1 MLLTRIIL
9 AHAANMEAVPHFRRK
24 QGKRRSELDV
34 TIPTASTTGI
44 SPTGSRST
52 RAGPHR
58 EGSLACSEDSSN
70 KPCSCRWVSPTGS
83 QTRGYKQKCAYIRVD
98 RVDHGHIVHMGA
110 RHHIVVIDNV
120 VVQKDHEVNGI
131 DVGEILWSQTQRIA
145 KREC

>member
-1 MLLTRIIL
+1 
-9 AHAANMEAVPHFRRK
+9 MEAVPHLRRK
-24 QGKRRSELDV
+24 QGKRGSELDV
-34 TIPTASTTGI
+34 TIPTASVTVI

-58 EGSLACSEDSSN
+58 EDSLACSEGNSD

-83 QTRGYKQKCAYIRVD
+83 QTRIYKQKCAYVRVD
-98 RVDHGHIVHMGA
+98 CVDHRHIVYMGA

-120 VVQKDHEVNGI
+120 VVQKDHEVDGI
-131 DVGEILWSQTQRIA
+131 DVSELLWNQTQRTA